1 MSDLSTIDPG
11 STMTPS
17 VETVRYMAPE
27 LLNPPGFGLRS
38 STPTKK
44 SDIYAFGMVAY
55 RVRNACFISVA
66 ATKGSAQVITGRQPF
81 PGTKGGV
88 IVYNVIT
95 GERPSHPPSPNEWLA
110 DDVWN
115 LISGCW
121 SPSRRP
127 GVDHVMNVLN
137 DAADAVEIRRG
148 KLSVTT
154 TKGQGK
160 ATSRPVS
167 GASHGHRS

>member
-1 MSDLSTIDPG
+1 
-11 STMTPS
+11 
-17 VETVRYMAPE
+17 MAPE

-38 STPTKK
+38 SIPTKK
-44 SDIYAFGMVAY
+44 SDIYAFGMVTY

-66 ATKGSAQVITGRQPF
+66 VTKGSAQVITGRQPF
-81 PGTKGGV
+81 PGAKGGV

-95 GERPSHPPSPNEWLA
+95 GERPGRPPGPNEWLV

-115 LISGCW
+115 LISNCW
-121 SPSRRP
+121 SPSRDSRP
-127 GVDHVMNVLN
+127 GVDPVMNMLN
-137 DAADAVEIRRG
+137 DAADAVRIRRG
-148 KLSVTT
+148 KLNLTT
-154 TKGQGK
+154 TNDQGK